1 MEDKRFKKNDEG
13 FVCAVCSHTVEPLK
27 YSSRD
32 HCPKC
37 LSSLHVDILP
47 GDRKNPCR
55 GILKPVQTLPDAKK
69 GFIIVYKCEKCGES
83 VRCRAALQGDTPDDM
98 SLLIKLTKADF

>member
-13 FVCAVCSHTVEPLK
+13 FVCRVCGFNVPPLK

-37 LSSLHVDILP
+37 LSSIHIDVLP
-47 GDRKNPCR
+47 GDRKNECL
-55 GILKPVQTLPDAKK
+55 GTLVPVQTLPDAKK
-69 GFIIVYKCEKCGES
+69 GFIIVYKCEKCGET
-83 VRCRAALQGDTPDDM
+83 VRCRAALQGDMPDDTD
-98 SLLIKLTKADF
+98 LLIRLTNTEF